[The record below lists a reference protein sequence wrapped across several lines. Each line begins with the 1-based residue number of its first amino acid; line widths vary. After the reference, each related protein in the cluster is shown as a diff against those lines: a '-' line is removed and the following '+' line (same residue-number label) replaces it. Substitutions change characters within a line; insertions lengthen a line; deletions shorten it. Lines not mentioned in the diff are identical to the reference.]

1 MVRVFEFMQILHM
14 QFNTKLIN
22 VKRKTKK
29 KKLNEKKSI
38 SSLNTILIINVNS
51 HTKMYKDLIS
61 LISKDVQERH
71 SILE

>member
-1 MVRVFEFMQILHM
+1 MIVFEFMQILHM
-14 QFNTKLIN
+14 RAVQYQTYKFGKNI
-22 VKRKTKK
+22 

-38 SSLNTILIINVNS
+38 SSLNTILIIYVNS
-51 HTKMYKDLIS
+51 HTKMYKDLIA